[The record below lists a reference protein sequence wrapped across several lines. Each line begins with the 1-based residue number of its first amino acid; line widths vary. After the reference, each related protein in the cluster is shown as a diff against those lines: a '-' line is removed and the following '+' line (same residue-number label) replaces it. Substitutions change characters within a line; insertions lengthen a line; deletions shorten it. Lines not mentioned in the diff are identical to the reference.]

1 MDHFLL
7 IVCCLALGQL
17 CKRVPKFPKTTAQ
30 SLNSFVI
37 YISFPALV
45 LVQVPKLI
53 ADVAPGPHLLIP
65 VSMAWILFVGSW
77 LIFRALGP
85 KLGWSRAQTGA
96 IILTAGL
103 ANTSFVGFPLLEA
116 LIGPR
121 AIQMG
126 ILVDQLGTFLT
137 CSTLGILVAGLYQT
151 RESSEGKLSRRRIV
165 KNVLFFPPFVVL
177 IFTALV
183 SFLGLAI
190 PSSLLSVAG
199 KLAQTLVPL
208 ALFAV
213 GYGLNINPRAVISRM
228 KPLVC
233 GLSYK
238 LFLAPVFFYV
248 LYTLVFK
255 AHGETVLITLLEA
268 AMAPMITSAVIANEY
283 ELDGELANQMVGI
296 GIILSLVTVW
306 LWHLVLAPILT

>member
-1 MDHFLL
+1 MDNFLL
-7 IVCCLALGQL
+7 IFCCLALGQL
-17 CKRVPKFPKTTAQ
+17 CRRVPKFPKSTAQ

-45 LVQVPKLI
+45 LVQVPELI
-53 ADVAPGPHLLIP
+53 ADVALGVHLLIL
-65 VSMAWILFVGSW
+65 VSMAWILFMGSW
-77 LIFRALGP
+77 VIFRFLGP
-85 KLGWSRAQTGA
+85 KLGWSKGQTGA

-116 LIGPR
+116 LIGPQ

-137 CSTLGILVAGLYQT
+137 CSTLGILVAGLYQ
-151 RESSEGKLSRRRIV
+151 SYGPGEGRVSRRRVV
-165 KNVLFFPPFVVL
+165 KNVLLFPPFVVL
-177 IFTALV
+177 IVTAMV
-183 SFLGLAI
+183 SFAGLAI
-190 PSSLLSVAG
+190 PASLHNVAS

-213 GYGLNINPRAVISRM
+213 GYGLNIKTTAVKARLM
-228 KPLVC
+228 PLSL
-233 GLSYK
+233 GLAYK
-238 LFLAPVFFYV
+238 LFLAPLFFTFFYTV
-248 LYTLVFK
+248 IFK
-255 AHGETVLITLLEA
+255 ARGGTVLVTLLES

-296 GIILSLVTVW
+296 GIILSLLTVW
-306 LWHLVLAPILT
+306 LWNFVLVQIL